1 MFANLKQLWYDLTHK
16 GGETMPTTESA
27 TTRKL
32 KEQVKTQA
40 TEISSLRNRISELVD
55 DMHAIRNDV
64 NRFKTQVADDIK
76 HIIENMH
83 K

>member
-1 MFANLKQLWYDLTHK
+1 
-16 GGETMPTTESA
+16 MPTTESA

>member
-1 MFANLKQLWYDLTHK
+1 M
-16 GGETMPTTESA
+16 ETTESA

-32 KEQVKTQA
+32 KERVKTQTA
-40 TEISSLRNRISELVD
+40 EISTLRNRISELVD
-55 DMHAIRNDV
+55 EMHAMRNDV

-83 K
+83 Q

>member
-16 GGETMPTTESA
+16 GGETMETTESA

-32 KEQVKTQA
+32 KERVKTQTA
-40 TEISSLRNRISELVD
+40 EISTLRNRISELVD
-55 DMHAIRNDV
+55 EMHAMRNDV

-83 K
+83 Q

>member
-1 MFANLKQLWYDLTHK
+1 MA
-16 GGETMPTTESA
+16 TTESA

-32 KEQVKTQA
+32 KERVKTQTA
-40 TEISSLRNRISELVD
+40 EISTLRNRISELVD
-55 DMHAIRNDV
+55 EMHAMRNDV

-83 K
+83 Q